1 MKEKKSSEN
10 NDRRVYKKPE
20 LTNYGSLSSITQAS
34 SAGSVPDGG
43 SQPNMNVTN
52 MA

>member
-1 MKEKKSSEN
+1 MKEKKSSSN

-34 SAGSVPDGG
+34 SAGSIPDGG
-43 SQPNMNVTN
+43 TQPNFNTTM
-52 MA
+52 M